1 MTRFSFFLR
10 LPVLLLLAHAYV
22 AFRLLAAVRDP
33 LLWWLGLT
41 ALALLYAL
49 ILIGFTLRGRAG
61 RRLSDAAAWIGFLA
75 LGGFSW
81 LFVLTVLR
89 DVALLIVA
97 GLGVFVPAV
106 AGVVGRVAVMTAAAV
121 PVLVLV
127 AVLLGLFN
135 ARRKPRVQVVDIP
148 IDGLPERLQGFTIV
162 QISDLH
168 VGPTIKHA
176 YVQAVVDIANG
187 LKPDLIALTGDLVD
201 GDVEHLGRHVRPLA
215 GLDAREGVYF
225 VTGNHEYYCGA
236 QQWIEA
242 FRRLGFHVLV
252 NEHRVV
258 RRGEAGLVI
267 AGVTDFGAAKF
278 DAGQA
283 SSPSAAVRGA
293 PSDAAVR
300 ILLAHQPRSADAA
313 LRAGFDLQLSGHTHG
328 GQFWPWQY
336 FVPLQ
341 QPFVA
346 GLHRMD
352 RLLVYV
358 SRGTGYW
365 GPPMR
370 LGARSEITCLRLVN
384 GS

>member
-10 LPVLLLLAHAYV
+10 LPVLLLLAHIYV
-22 AFRLLAAVRDP
+22 AVRLLAAVP
-33 LLWWLGLT
+33 GPSLWWLGLA
-41 ALALLYAL
+41 ALILLYVL
-49 ILIGFTLRGRAG
+49 ILIGFTLRGRG
-61 RRLSDAAAWIGFLA
+61 GERVGDAAAWIGFLA

-89 DVALLIVA
+89 DVVLWIVA
-97 GLGVFVPAV
+97 GLSLFVPAV
-106 AGVVGRVAVMTAAAV
+106 AAVAGRVGVMTAAAV
-121 PVLVLV
+121 PVFVLA

-135 ARRKPRVQVVDIP
+135 ARRRPRVQMVDLP
-148 IDGLPERLQGFTIV
+148 IRGLPEPFQGFTIV

-176 YVQAVVDIANG
+176 YVQAVVSMANH

-201 GDVEHLGRHVRPLA
+201 GDVERLGHHVRPLA

-236 QQWIEA
+236 QQWIVE
-242 FRRLGFHVLV
+242 FRRLGFHVLL

-258 RRGEAGLVI
+258 HRGKASLVI

-278 DAGQA
+278 DIEQA
-283 SSPSAAVRGA
+283 SSPSAAVQGA
-293 PSDAAVR
+293 PSDASVR

-346 GLHRMD
+346 GLHRMG
-352 RLLVYV
+352 RLRVYV

-370 LGARSEITCLRLVN
+370 LGARSEITCLRLVD
-384 GS
+384 GL